1 MDELTIVANV
11 AIVFGV
17 IYKLFE
23 LFVGRKERMMLIEKL
38 PAEALADGKLKNGY
52 LSSLFNCM
60 GGGLVSSV
68 SLRFGCLLVGLGLGL
83 LIGYCIVVETQPGY
97 FMENVGYAVRETV
110 SIIYGAGV
118 LLGGGLG
125 LIVAFV
131 IEVMRAS
138 RNK

>member
-23 LFVGRKERMMLIEKL
+23 LIEKL

-97 FMENVGYAVRETV
+97 FMENVGYAIREM
-110 SIIYGAGV
+110 I
-118 LLGGGLG
+118 
-125 LIVAFV
+125 
-131 IEVMRAS
+131 
-138 RNK
+138 

>member
-1 MDELTIVANV
+1 
-11 AIVFGV
+11 
-17 IYKLFE
+17 
-23 LFVGRKERMMLIEKL
+23 
-38 PAEALADGKLKNGY
+38 
-52 LSSLFNCM
+52 M

-83 LIGYCIVVETQPGY
+83 LIGYCIVVGTQPGY

-110 SIIYGAGV
+110 SIIYGASV

>member
-1 MDELTIVANV
+1 MGIYPLYLTAWEVDW
-11 AIVFGV
+11 FH
-17 IYKLFE
+17 L
-23 LFVGRKERMMLIEKL
+23 
-38 PAEALADGKLKNGY
+38 Y
-52 LSSLFNCM
+52 LS
-60 GGGLVSSV
+60 
-68 SLRFGCLLVGLGLGL
+68 VGLGLGL

-110 SIIYGAGV
+110 SIIYGASV

>member
-1 MDELTIVANV
+1 MINSNF
-11 AIVFGV
+11 IYV
-17 IYKLFE
+17 ININKQ
-23 LFVGRKERMMLIEKL
+23 ERMMLIEKL

-97 FMENVGYAVRETV
+97 FMEN
-110 SIIYGAGV
+110 
-118 LLGGGLG
+118 
-125 LIVAFV
+125 
-131 IEVMRAS
+131 
-138 RNK
+138 

>member
-1 MDELTIVANV
+1 
-11 AIVFGV
+11 
-17 IYKLFE
+17 
-23 LFVGRKERMMLIEKL
+23 
-38 PAEALADGKLKNGY
+38 
-52 LSSLFNCM
+52 M

-83 LIGYCIVVETQPGY
+83 LIGYCIVVETQPEY
-97 FMENVGYAVRETV
+97 FMENVGHTVRETV
-110 SIIYGAGV
+110 SIIYGASV